1 MTDGQ
6 KLDLILSKMT
16 DMQNDIGVL
25 KADVTDLKTDVAGL
39 KTDVAVLKTDVAVLK
54 TDVAD
59 LKTDMKNVKEEI
71 AGLKRMD
78 NMIFD
83 EVERVHEILN
93 AHTADTL
100 LHHPT
105 YM

>member
-16 DMQNDIGVL
+16 DMQSDIGSL
-25 KADVTDLKTDVAGL
+25 KADVATFKADVAGL
-39 KTDVAVLKTDVAVLK
+39 KTDVSI
-54 TDVAD
+54 
-59 LKTDMKNVKEEI
+59 LKTDMENVKKEI
-71 AGLKRMD
+71 SELKHMD
-78 NMIFD
+78 AMIFD

-100 LHHPT
+100 LHQPT

>member
-16 DMQNDIGVL
+16 DMQSDIGSL
-25 KADVTDLKTDVAGL
+25 KADVAGL
-39 KTDVAVLKTDVAVLK
+39 KTDVSI
-54 TDVAD
+54 
-59 LKTDMKNVKEEI
+59 LKTDMENVKKEI
-71 AGLKRMD
+71 SELKHMD
-78 NMIFD
+78 AMIFD

-100 LHHPT
+100 LHQPT

>member
-16 DMQNDIGVL
+16 DMQSDIGSL
-25 KADVTDLKTDVAGL
+25 KADVATLKADVAGL
-39 KTDVAVLKTDVAVLK
+39 KTDVSI
-54 TDVAD
+54 
-59 LKTDMKNVKEEI
+59 LKTDMENVKKEI
-71 AGLKRMD
+71 SELKHMD
-78 NMIFD
+78 AMIFD

-100 LHHPT
+100 LHQPT

>member
-16 DMQNDIGVL
+16 DMQSDIGSL
-25 KADVTDLKTDVAGL
+25 KADVATLKADVAGL
-39 KTDVAVLKTDVAVLK
+39 KTDVAVLKTD
-54 TDVAD
+54 
-59 LKTDMKNVKEEI
+59 MENVKKEI
-71 AGLKRMD
+71 SELKHMD
-78 NMIFD
+78 AMIFD

-100 LHHPT
+100 LHQPT

>member
-16 DMQNDIGVL
+16 YMQNDIGVL

-39 KTDVAVLKTDVAVLK
+39 KTDVAVLKTDVAG
-54 TDVAD
+54 

-78 NMIFD
+78 DMIFD

>member
-16 DMQNDIGVL
+16 DMQSDIGSL
-25 KADVTDLKTDVAGL
+25 KADVATLKADVAGLKTDVAGL
-39 KTDVAVLKTDVAVLK
+39 KTDVSI
-54 TDVAD
+54 
-59 LKTDMKNVKEEI
+59 LKTDMENVKKEI
-71 AGLKRMD
+71 SELKHMD
-78 NMIFD
+78 AMIFD

-100 LHHPT
+100 LHQPT